1 MIPAAQ
7 HEPGTYTGQSSR
19 WLTPGVAGIGLAS
32 LFSDMG
38 HEAATSVLPV
48 LLAAMGAPAFALGII
63 EGVADGLSSF
73 AKLAGGWMADRP
85 QWRKLIAGGG
95 YLITGLSTFAYGLAS
110 SWPLLLVY
118 RSVGWMG
125 RGAKGP
131 SRDALLSDAV
141 APNQVG
147 RGFGF
152 ERAMDTL
159 GAVMGPLLA
168 LVIVHYA
175 SVPATLRWTLI
186 PGILATLTFF
196 FLVPSGRTQE
206 HHQPLAFF
214 NSLKKLPDRYRRL
227 LTGIFLFGLG
237 DFAHTL
243 LILRAAQ
250 VLLPRYGAVRAGML
264 AVMLY
269 TLHNIIYAAAS
280 YRAGALGDRVDK
292 RSLLAFGYATA
303 AAMNIGFIFLP
314 GNLSSLAL
322 LFVLAGIAIAI
333 HDAVEKAAAAD
344 VLPSEIR
351 GTGYGVLAAANG
363 VGDFVSSAVVGVL
376 WSAVNP
382 TAGFIYAAVLTSAG
396 SLVIWRG
403 RR

>member
-1 MIPAAQ
+1 LKKRF
-7 HEPGTYTGQSSR
+7 GDR
-19 WLTPGVAGIGLAS
+19 WLTRGVFGIGVSS
-32 LFSDMG
+32 LLSDMG
-38 HEAATSVLPV
+38 HESATSVLPV
-48 LLAAMGAPAFALGII
+48 LLAAMGAPAFALGLI
-63 EGVADGLSSF
+63 EGIADGLSSF

-85 QWRKLIAGGG
+85 RWRKLIAGSG
-95 YLITGLSTFAYGLAS
+95 YLITGLSTFAYGFAS
-110 SWPLLLVY
+110 SWPVLLVA
-118 RSVGWMG
+118 RALGWAG

-147 RGFGF
+147 RAFGF
-152 ERAMDTL
+152 ERSMDTL

-168 LVIVHYA
+168 LAMVHYI
-175 SVPATLRWTLI
+175 SVPVTLRWTLV
-186 PGILATLTFF
+186 PGVLATLTFF
-196 FLVPSGRTQE
+196 FFVPSGRTE
-206 HHQPLAFF
+206 KHHQPLAFF
-214 NSLKKLPDRYRRL
+214 HSLRQLPERYGRL

-250 VLLPRYGAVRAGML
+250 ILLPRYGAARAGML

-269 TLHNIIYAAAS
+269 TVHNIIYAAAS
-280 YRAGALGDRVDK
+280 YPAGALGDRMDK
-292 RSLLAFGYATA
+292 RSLLAFGYAA
-303 AAMNIGFIFLP
+303 GAAMNVGFIFLP
-314 GNLSSLAL
+314 GNLGSLAL
-322 LFVLAGIAIAI
+322 LFALAGIAIAI
-333 HDAVEKAAAAD
+333 HDAIEKAAAAD

-351 GTGYGVLAAANG
+351 GTGYGVLAAVNG
-363 VGDFVSSAVVGVL
+363 VGDFVSSAVVGLL

-382 TAGFIYAAVLTSAG
+382 AAGFIYAAVLTAGG

>member
-1 MIPAAQ
+1 
-7 HEPGTYTGQSSR
+7 
-19 WLTPGVAGIGLAS
+19 VAGIGLAS

-95 YLITGLSTFAYGLAS
+95 YLITALSTFAYGLAS
-110 SWPLLLVY
+110 NWPILLVY
-118 RSVGWMG
+118 RAAGWMG

-131 SRDALLSDAV
+131 SRDALLSDAI

-147 RGFGF
+147 RAFGF

-168 LVIVHYA
+168 LALVHFF
-175 SVPATLRWTLI
+175 SVHVALRWTIL
-186 PGILATLTFF
+186 PGVLATLAFF
-196 FLVPSGRTQE
+196 FLVPAGRREQ

-214 NSLKKLPDRYRRL
+214 SSLRRLPARYRRL

-250 VLLPRYGAVRAGML
+250 ILLPRYGAVRAGTL

-280 YRAGALGDRVDK
+280 YPAGALGDRMDK
-292 RSLLAFGYATA
+292 RTLLAFGYAAA
-303 AAMNIGFIFLP
+303 AAMNVGFIFLP
-314 GNLSSLAL
+314 ENLDSLAL

-363 VGDFVSSAVVGVL
+363 VGDFFSSAIVGVL
-376 WSAVNP
+376 WSAVGP
-382 TAGFIYAAVLTSAG
+382 AAGFIYAAALTSAG